1 MYIVLFKPS
10 LYSTTNRPL
19 WIVSKTIYHHCILSM
34 TICHHCF
41 LSMTVYHHCILSMAV
56 YHYCILSMT
65 IYHHCVRRWE
75 TLCILA
81 LFTTTFRQWWHTM
94 YSCSIYHCYSAMMTH
109 YVFLLWLF
117 TATIRQRWHTL
128 YLTTK
133 RLFLLWLFTIT
144 ELNFVGCSGSIACS
158 LQVPYTYELIIP
170 VVIKA
175 KDWLQWRLTM
185 TNLMS
190 LWLSTVSTASTHGLG
205 RCCSCS
211 GWGRS
216 TTVSLSDSTR
226 QHWTCW
232 RLWSPTWLGG
242 E

>member
-1 MYIVLFKPS
+1 MYIVLFKPP
-10 LYSTTNRPL
+10 LYSTNRPL

-34 TICHHCF
+34 T
-41 LSMTVYHHCILSMAV
+41 VN
-56 YHYCILSMT
+56 
-65 IYHHCVRRWE
+65 HHCVRRWE

-81 LFTTTFRQWWHTM
+81 LFTTTIRQWWHTM
-94 YSCSIYHCYSAMMTH
+94 YSCYDYLMP
-109 YVFLLWLF
+109 LF
-117 TATIRQRWHTL
+117 GNNNTL

-175 KDWLQWRLTM
+175 KDWLQRRLTM

-190 LWLSTVSTASTHGLG
+190 LWLSTVSTASTHDPG

-211 GWGRS
+211 DWGRS
-216 TTVSLSDSTR
+216 TTASLSDSTR